1 MENTKE
7 GIIILWDFTETS
19 EFVLQHAMQLAESVD
34 SRLALYNFV
43 SGGGLFSSKSKIEE
57 NKKLLFDK
65 LSEVQKSIKAKYNY
79 DAEIYIGEGSF
90 SKGFKEMIDELN
102 ANLLIMGK
110 DFNADGG
117 TVSFK
122 DVLKY
127 SEEYNL
133 PIIQVN
139 APPNHARYS
148 EIVVPL
154 DHNKKY
160 KEKLH
165 WIIYLSKYYNF
176 NVNIIKAH
184 SSDELLKKQMS
195 NNVFFTK
202 KMLDNKKI
210 VYGIKTAKKEE
221 AFSDEILRFAQDIE
235 ADLIVVMTP
244 EYNSYIQK
252 SNGAE
257 IPAVPIMCVNPRVD
271 LQKFAGF
278 R

>member
-1 MENTKE
+1 MDKKE
-7 GIIILWDFTETS
+7 SIIILWDFTETADNA
-19 EFVLQHAMQLAESVD
+19 LLHAVQLAKGTDNTLV
-34 SRLALYNFV
+34 LFNVV
-43 SGGGLFSSKSKIEE
+43 SGGGLFGSKSKVEE
-57 NKKLLFDK
+57 NRKNLEQKLNAVKEEIIKKHNITPDVVVSDNGVAKGLK
-65 LSEVQKSIKAKYNY
+65 EVYEQT
-79 DAEIYIGEGSF
+79 
-90 SKGFKEMIDELN
+90 N

-110 DFNADGG
+110 EFISEAGG
-117 TVSFK
+117 VSFK
-122 DVLKY
+122 DILKY
-127 SEEYNL
+127 STDLNL
-133 PIIQVN
+133 PVIQIN
-139 APPNHARYS
+139 SKPSHSKYS

-165 WIIYLSKYYNF
+165 WIIFLSKYYNF

-184 SSDELLKKQMS
+184 SSDDLLKKQMS

-210 VYGIKTAKKEE
+210 VYGIKTAKKQQS
-221 AFSDEILRFAQDIE
+221 FSDEILRFAHDIE

-252 SNGAE
+252 SNGVE
-257 IPAVPIMCVNPRVD
+257 NPTVPIMCINPRPD

>member
-1 MENTKE
+1 MDKKKE
-7 GIIILWDFTETS
+7 GIIILWDFSEIS
-19 EFVLQHAMQLAESVD
+19 EFALLHALQLAESVE
-34 SRLALYNFV
+34 SRLALYNV
-43 SGGGLFSSKSKIEE
+43 VQGGGIFGSKSKLEE
-57 NKKLLFDK
+57 KKKEMLKKLE
-65 LSEVQKSIKAKYNY
+65 EVQKRIESEHKVEVGAYV
-79 DAEIYIGEGSF
+79 GEGSF
-90 SKGFKEMIDELN
+90 NKGFKEMVEEVN

-110 DFNADGG
+110 EFGAEAG
-117 TVSFK
+117 TLSFK
-122 DVLKY
+122 EVLKH
-127 SEEYNL
+127 SEEHNI
-133 PIIQVN
+133 PVIQVN
-139 APPNHARYS
+139 APPNHTHYS

-176 NVNIIKAH
+176 NVNIIKSH
-184 SSDELLKKQMS
+184 SSDDLLKKQMS

-210 VYGIKTAKKEE
+210 VYGIKTAKKHQS
-221 AFSDEILRFAQDIE
+221 FSDEILRFAHDIE

-252 SNGAE
+252 SNGVE
-257 IPAVPIMCVNPRVD
+257 NPTVPIMCINPRTD

>member
-1 MENTKE
+1 MEKRNKIIFGHPRHLPSSIDGIEIYFPYQIKITKE
-7 GIIILWDFTETS
+7 K
-19 EFVLQHAMQLAESVD
+19 
-34 SRLALYNFV
+34 Y
-43 SGGGLFSSKSKIEE
+43 KIET
-57 NKKLLFDK
+57 
-65 LSEVQKSIKAKYNY
+65 EVFLG
-79 DAEIYIGEGSF
+79 DGSF
-90 SKGFKEMIDELN
+90 AKGFKEIVEETN

-110 DFNADGG
+110 EFNSEAGNL
-117 TVSFK
+117 SFK
-122 DVLKY
+122 DVLKQIE
-127 SEEYNL
+127 SFNL

-139 APPNHARYS
+139 APPNHSHYS

-176 NVNIIKAH
+176 NVNIIKSH
-184 SSDELLKKQMS
+184 SSDDLLKKQMS

-210 VYGIKTAKKEE
+210 VYGIKTAKKQQS
-221 AFSDEILRFAQDIE
+221 FSDEILRFAHDIE

-252 SNGAE
+252 SNGVKN
-257 IPAVPIMCVNPRVD
+257 PTVPIMCVNPRKD
-271 LQKFAGF
+271 LQKFSSF

>member
-7 GIIILWDFTETS
+7 GIIILWDFSETA
-19 EFVLQHAMQLAESVD
+19 EFVLQHAVQLAESVN
-34 SRLALYNFV
+34 SQLALYNFV
-43 SGGGLFSSKSKIEE
+43 SGGGLFGSKTKIEE
-57 NKKLLFDK
+57 NKKTLLGR
-65 LSEVQKSIKAKYNY
+65 LTEVQQRIKIKYKFDAK
-79 DAEIYIGEGSF
+79 IFIGEGNF
-90 SKGFKEMIDELN
+90 TKGFKEMIDEVN

-117 TVSFK
+117 STSFK

-127 SEEYNL
+127 CEEYNL

-148 EIVVPL
+148 EVVVPL

-202 KMLDNKKI
+202 KMLDTKKI

-252 SNGAE
+252 SNGVE
-257 IPAVPIMCVNPRVD
+257 NPTVPIMCVNPRPD

>member
-1 MENTKE
+1 MENRKE
-7 GIIILWDFTETS
+7 GIIILWDFTETAD
-19 EFVLQHAMQLAESVD
+19 FALRHAVQLANSVD
-34 SRLALYNFV
+34 SRIALYNFV
-43 SGGGLFSSKSKIEE
+43 SGGGLFGSKSKVEE
-57 NKKLLFDK
+57 KKIDLLKKLQ
-65 LSEVQKSIKAKYNY
+65 EVQKNIKEKLNVET
-79 DAEIYIGEGSF
+79 EIFIGEGSF
-90 SKGFKEMIDELN
+90 SKGFKEAVETVN
-102 ANLLIMGK
+102 ANLLIMGTV
-110 DFNADGG
+110 FNADGG
-117 TVSFK
+117 ETAFK

-127 SEEYNL
+127 SEDFNL
-133 PIIQVN
+133 PVIQVT
-139 APPNHARYS
+139 APPPHSHYS

-176 NVNIIKAH
+176 NVNIIKSH
-184 SSDELLKKQMS
+184 STDELLKKQMS

-202 KMLDNKKI
+202 KMLDSKKI
-210 VYGIKTAKKEE
+210 IYGIKTAKKQQS
-221 AFSDEILRFAQDIE
+221 FSDEILRFAHDIE

-252 SNGAE
+252 SNGVE
-257 IPAVPIMCVNPRVD
+257 NPTVPIMCINPRQD